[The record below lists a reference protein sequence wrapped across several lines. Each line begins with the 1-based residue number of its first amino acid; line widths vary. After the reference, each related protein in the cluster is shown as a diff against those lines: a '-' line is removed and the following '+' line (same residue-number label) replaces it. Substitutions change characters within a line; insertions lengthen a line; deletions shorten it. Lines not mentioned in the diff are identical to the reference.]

1 MNTIRHVKGLR
12 MFCQKIIPLVYGE
25 EISYYE
31 TLCKVRDKL
40 NEVIETVNTIY
51 DVIWN
56 DVNALLEEW
65 GQEYDDKMVALENR
79 VDGKIDAFTREME
92 AQLAENLRI
101 VTELFNATRDYVD
114 EEVRKQQDWVLGQIA
129 NLNVQVQTNL
139 TALKKYVDVQDDRIY
154 IYVDSEIAKLKAM
167 IPELQN
173 VQVNNPI
180 TGEKKQN
187 LQKCLDYLTWVF
199 RYYAYRALWFDR
211 EWFTAKQIDDFDL
224 TAWQFDVYGM
234 KMMHVDRRWHM
245 RSPYTGEVQKNR
257 EVIYQ
262 NHRFENVWGVM
273 AEMYDYM
280 EIPANTFDNFSV
292 LPFDIGGKM
301 SAYYFDHYFGL
312 WASIKGYR
320 NSGAYTSN
328 EWYEMQ
334 LTANDWMDANA
345 EAFLIDY
352 GFKFSIVAA
361 NPHGAYFNW
370 FKKLSLS
377 DQKIYTMAGTALMG
391 NLKDTVLAN
400 DIPFLDRYMP
410 IYIDY

>member
-65 GQEYDDKMVALENR
+65 GKEYDDKMNALENR
-79 VDGKIDAFTREME
+79 IDGKIDAFSKEME
-92 AQLAENLRI
+92 SQLAENLRI
-101 VTELFNATRDYVD
+101 VTELFNMTRDYVD
-114 EEVRKQQDWVLGQIA
+114 EEVRKQQDWVLTQIA
-129 NLNVQVQTNL
+129 NINVQVQTNL

-199 RYYAYRALWFDR
+199 RYYAYRAIWIDR
-211 EWFTAKQIDDFDL
+211 EWFTAKQIDDFSL

-245 RSPYTGEVQKNR
+245 RSPYTGEVQRNR
-257 EVIYQ
+257 DVIYQ
-262 NHRFENVWGVM
+262 NHKFENVWGVT
-273 AEMYDYM
+273 AEMYDKM
-280 EIPANTFDNFSV
+280 QISADTFDNFST
-292 LPFDIGGKM
+292 LFQGEKQRIN
-301 SAYYFDHYFGL
+301 AYYFDHYFGL
-312 WASIKGYR
+312 WCSI
-320 NSGAYTSN
+320 SGFQNIGAFTAN
-328 EWYEMQ
+328 EWYDFQ
-334 LTANDWMDANA
+334 LSADEWSALSP

-352 GFKFSIVAA
+352 GLKFSVYATLPDMPFDKWI
-361 NPHGAYFNW
+361 
-370 FKKLSLS
+370 KKLSLS
-377 DQKIYTMAGTALMG
+377 DQKIYSMGGYALFLKNIMAERAYPLI
-391 NLKDTVLAN
+391 K
-400 DIPFLDRYMP
+400 P
-410 IYIDY
+410 

>member
-180 TGEKKQN
+180 TGKKKQN

-199 RYYAYRALWFDR
+199 RYYAYRALWLDR
-211 EWFTAKQIDDFDL
+211 EWFTAKQIDDFGL
-224 TAWQFDVYGM
+224 TALQFDVYGM

-245 RSPYTGEVQKNR
+245 RSPYTGEIQKNR
-257 EVIYQ
+257 DVIYQ

-273 AEMYDYM
+273 AEMYDKM
-280 EIPANTFDNFSV
+280 KITADTFDNFSV
-292 LPFDIGGKM
+292 LTHGVKQKM
-301 SAYYFDHYFGL
+301 NAYYFDHYFGL
-312 WASIKGYR
+312 WASKSGYL
-320 NSGAYTSN
+320 NSGAFTAD
-328 EWYEMQ
+328 EWYSFQ
-334 LTANDWMDANA
+334 LTANDWESFSA

-352 GFKFSIVAA
+352 GYKFTVYATH
-361 NPHGAYFNW
+361 PDDPFNKW
-370 FKKLSLS
+370 IKKLSLS
-377 DQKIYTMAGTALMG
+377 DQKIYSMAGYGLFTKHIMG
-391 NLKDTVLAN
+391 ERTYPLFKA
-400 DIPFLDRYMP
+400 
-410 IYIDY
+410 

>member
-65 GQEYDDKMVALENR
+65 GNEYDAKMDALEDR
-79 VDGKIDAFTREME
+79 VDGKIDAFTKEME
-92 AQLAENLRI
+92 DQLAENLRI
-101 VTELFNATRDYVD
+101 VTELFNMTRDYVD

-154 IYVDSEIAKLKAM
+154 VYVDEEIAKLKAM

-199 RYYAYRALWFDR
+199 RYYAYRAIWLDR
-211 EWFTAKQIDDFDL
+211 EWFTAKQIDDFGV
-224 TAWQFDVYGM
+224 TAWQFDVYGL
-234 KMMHVDRRWHM
+234 KLMHVDRRWHM

-257 EVIYQ
+257 DVIYQ
-262 NHRFENVWGVM
+262 NHRFENVWAVN
-273 AEMYDYM
+273 AEIFD
-280 EIPANTFDNFSV
+280 EFCIPAYMFDNMN
-292 LPFDIGGKM
+292 LNLYGIRDGRM
-301 SAYYFDHYFGL
+301 STYFFDHYFGL
-312 WASIKGYR
+312 VSPVKLSLNY
-320 NSGAYTSN
+320 GAFTCDDF
-328 EWYEMQ
+328 YELQ
-334 LTANDWMDANA
+334 LTATEWRSFGANA
-345 EAFLIDY
+345 FTIDFFY
-352 GFKFSIVAA
+352 KFAA
-361 NPHGAYFNW
+361 YW
-370 FKKLSLS
+370 
-377 DQKIYTMAGTALMG
+377 
-391 NLKDTVLAN
+391 N
-400 DIPFLDRYMP
+400 DINRFISWIRKISICDNKLYMMCSSAYYAS
-410 IYIDY
+410 YIDMSELLAERTLPLVNPYHE

>member
-199 RYYAYRALWFDR
+199 RYYAYRALWLDR

-257 EVIYQ
+257 DVIYQ
-262 NHRFENVWGVM
+262 NHRFENVWAVM
-273 AEMYDYM
+273 SDMYDM
-280 EIPANTFDNFSV
+280 MKITADTFDNFSTGMSGIKV
-292 LPFDIGGKM
+292 KM
-301 SAYYFDHYFGL
+301 TAYYFDHYFGL
-312 WASIKGYR
+312 WCSAEGWK
-320 NSGAYTSN
+320 NFGAFTADD
-328 EWYEMQ
+328 WYKFQ
-334 LTANDWMDANA
+334 LTANVWNSIKP

-352 GFKFSIVAA
+352 GLKFPIYVLG
-361 NPHGAYFNW
+361 PGDPFNKW
-370 FKKLSLS
+370 VEKLSLS
-377 DQKIYTMAGTALMG
+377 DQKIYSMAGNALFKTESESLMFERTFP
-391 NLKDTVLAN
+391 LID
-400 DIPFLDRYMP
+400 PY
-410 IYIDY
+410 YI